1 MKEEFLLNELWF
13 LSVSAAFQRAN
24 VYTENANE
32 NQRIDFKKALFKEVY
47 RISEQYKSNNSEE
60 EHIRNIQSV
69 IVFSQNS
76 MPQILQN
83 GALSF
88 GVAQKLLNLFLKYL
102 WCLGKINVPPHFP
115 VDRIIQYRLGI
126 KEKDIVSWTKDI
138 KSEKEYL
145 PIIEKAREVLKQT
158 KLKTIAELELEI
170 YSKDNLKVLLT
181 EN

>member
-1 MKEEFLLNELWF
+1 MKEDFLLKELWF

-24 VYTENANE
+24 VYVEKANE
-32 NQRIDFKKALFKEVY
+32 TQRADFKKALFSEVY
-47 RISEQYKSNNSEE
+47 KISEQYKSNNSEKQ
-60 EHIRNIQSV
+60 HIENIKSV
-69 IVFSQNS
+69 IEFSKKTS
-76 MPQILQN
+76 QILQN

-102 WCLGKINVPPHFP
+102 WCLGKISVPPHFP

-138 KSEKEYL
+138 KSEQDYL

-158 KLKTIAELELEI
+158 NITSIAELELEI
-170 YSKDNLKVLLT
+170 YKDNTLSKLVRKD
-181 EN
+181 